1 MRRTLSLLVLLVL
14 SVGGALW
21 FERQGGFVMVRVG
34 DLTLQSSLFVALAA
48 VVVVWVLAAVLA
60 SLVRRLRHV
69 PDRVRGRLSQRRS
82 RRARDELVEGLIEL
96 AEGRYALAE
105 KRLEHSAGAARL
117 PVLNHLLSALAAQRR
132 GDWKRRDDLLAEA
145 DAAEPRA
152 RLAVGLVQA
161 RLQADAGQW
170 EQALATLGWLRKEAP
185 RNHRL
190 LTLMARALQAL
201 EDEPGLEALLPD
213 LRREAVLPDDEMTAL
228 EARLLEHRLAALGP
242 TAGADTLAQVWKA
255 LPRARQRDP
264 GLRARYARA
273 LIDAG
278 YPETAERQLRRWLK
292 DRWAS
297 ELVKVYGEL
306 EMDPPQRAYNPLAA
320 WLKERPEDPALLYA
334 AARQAIRCALWGQA
348 RSYLEAATA
357 RVNDPAVDRLLAELY
372 ERLDEPEKAR
382 LAYRR
387 ALGLVP
393 ETNSLPMIEPTL
405 SAEGAVRR

>member
-1 MRRTLSLLVLLVL
+1 MMRRTLSLLVLLLL

-48 VVVVWVLAAVLA
+48 VVVVWVLAAVVA

-69 PDRVRGRLSQRRS
+69 PDRIRGRLGQRRGI
-82 RRARDELVEGLIEL
+82 RARHELVEGLIEL

-105 KRLEHSAGAARL
+105 KRLESSAGAARL
-117 PVLNHLLSALAAQRR
+117 PVFNHLLSALAAQRR

-161 RLQADAGQW
+161 RLQVEAAQW

-190 LTLMARALQAL
+190 LALMARALQAL
-201 EDEPGLEALLPD
+201 EDEAGLEALLPD

-228 EARLLEHRLAALGP
+228 EARLLERRLAALGP
-242 TAGADTLAQVWKA
+242 NAGADALAQVWKA

-273 LIDAG
+273 LIEADCPA
-278 YPETAERQLRRWLK
+278 TAERQLRRWLK

-297 ELVKVYGEL
+297 ELVEVYGEL
-306 EMDPPQRAYNPLAA
+306 EMDPPQRAYNPLAN
-320 WLKERPEDPALLYA
+320 WLKERPEDPTLLHA

-357 RVNDPAVDRLLAELY
+357 RASDPAIDRLLAELY
-372 ERLDEPEKAR
+372 ERLEEPEKAR

-387 ALGLVP
+387 ALGLA
-393 ETNSLPMIEPTL
+393 PTL
-405 SAEGAVRR
+405 ALEGPVKR